1 MRNLWTIIKKEL
13 RRFFTDRR
21 MLISL
26 LLPGI
31 MIFILYSIMG
41 DVMTNN
47 LGQGED
53 QVYTLKVENEP
64 DGFKDVLSS
73 EFNLEYQ
80 DELEAVDALALIEEK
95 ELDLYIVF
103 PVNFLDEYQAGHN
116 PSVEIHYNAAS
127 PTSSTMMNIYSSFL
141 SNSLQQFTFD
151 VENHASEVDTS
162 MMLITG
168 LIPFLLITF
177 LFSGAMAVA
186 PESIAGEKE
195 RGTIANLLIT
205 PVKRSHIAL
214 GKIIALS
221 LIALTSAAS
230 SFVGLMLSLPKLVGG
245 EADFS
250 FAMYGF
256 GTYVMLL
263 LVIIS
268 TVLIFIVLI
277 SLISTYAKSIKEAA
291 SLSMPLMIIVM
302 LVGVSTLMGSA
313 SANWALYL
321 IPVYNSVNSL
331 LSIFSMEIN
340 MLNFGL
346 TIASNLIVTIIG
358 VFILTRMFN
367 SEKIMFR
374 K

>member
-80 DELEAVDALALIEEK
+80 DELEAVDALALIEERTRFIYCFS
-95 ELDLYIVF
+95 L
-103 PVNFLDEYQAGHN
+103 NFLDEYQAGHN

-162 MMLITG
+162 LMLITG

-230 SFVGLMLSLPKLVGG
+230 SFVGLMLRFTKTS
-245 EADFS
+245 
-250 FAMYGF
+250 
-256 GTYVMLL
+256 
-263 LVIIS
+263 
-268 TVLIFIVLI
+268 
-277 SLISTYAKSIKEAA
+277 
-291 SLSMPLMIIVM
+291 
-302 LVGVSTLMGSA
+302 
-313 SANWALYL
+313 
-321 IPVYNSVNSL
+321 
-331 LSIFSMEIN
+331 
-340 MLNFGL
+340 
-346 TIASNLIVTIIG
+346 
-358 VFILTRMFN
+358 R
-367 SEKIMFR
+367 R
-374 K
+374 